1 MKVLKKNPSI
11 KIAVHGHADDLE
23 ILDSDTDL
31 ALERAKLVAKY
42 LIANGY
48 NRVKYSGHA
57 NTKPVSDNDTEDGRR
72 QNRRVEIVVTG
83 K

>member
-1 MKVLKKNPSI
+1 
-11 KIAVHGHADDLE
+11 
-23 ILDSDTDL
+23 L
-31 ALERAKLVAKY
+31 ALERAKLISKY

-57 NTKPVSDNDTEDGRR
+57 NTKPIANNDTEDGRKK
-72 QNRRVEIVVTG
+72 NRRVEIVVTG